1 MNPNSITAVPIPSSY
16 WVRPSQFLAGEYPGA
31 KQEAEAQ
38 QKVQQFLQSGVG
50 FFLDL
55 TCDQELA
62 PYAHFLQTAGS
73 AQPVISHNRF
83 PIQDMDIPT
92 IDAMI
97 ASLDAIDDA
106 LAQNLLVYVHCWG
119 GIGRTG
125 TVVGCYLVRHGMNGG
140 EALAEIKRLRTQL
153 PFLDRIRS
161 SPETSAQRR
170 MVLNWQNG
178 Q

>member
-1 MNPNSITAVPIPSSY
+1 MDSTTAVPIPSSY
-16 WVRPSQFLAGEYPGA
+16 WVRPGQFLAGEYPGA

-38 QKVQQFLQSGVG
+38 QKVQGFLQSGVR

-55 TCDQELA
+55 TCDNELA
-62 PYAHFLQTAGS
+62 PYSHLLQGAS
-73 AQPVISHNRF
+73 PAQPGVSHNHF
-83 PIQDMDIPT
+83 PIRDMAVPT
-92 IDAMI
+92 TDAMI
-97 ASLDAIDDA
+97 ATLDAIDDA
-106 LAQNLLVYVHCWG
+106 LARNLLVYVHCWG

-125 TVVGCYLVRHGMNGG
+125 TVVGCYLVRHGMSGG